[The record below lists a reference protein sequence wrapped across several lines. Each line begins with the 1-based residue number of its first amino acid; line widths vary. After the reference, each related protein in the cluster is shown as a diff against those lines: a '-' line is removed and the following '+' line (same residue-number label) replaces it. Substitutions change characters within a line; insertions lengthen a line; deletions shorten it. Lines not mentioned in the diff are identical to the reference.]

1 MIDTPLRILIVEDL
15 VSDAFLVQKQI
26 KRFCN
31 NVEISISDKELS
43 LAVALKQ
50 FLPDIVVSDFNLQGF
65 TGFDVIKQVK
75 EFNKEIPV
83 IIITGNLNN
92 EEKAAAL
99 IMEGASG
106 FFLKDNLQ
114 NLQQKLQPLFE
125 KFISE
130 KQELITRL
138 ERQREKEAREKELA
152 DYLRHHDFE
161 AYEHKEAIE
170 SLKDKVLNFLSLK

>member
-26 KRFCN
+26 KRFCS

-50 FLPDIVVSDFNLQGF
+50 FVPDIVVSDFNLEGF

-75 EFNKEIPV
+75 DYNKDIPI

-92 EEKAAAL
+92 EEKAAEL
-99 IMEGASG
+99 IMKGASG
-106 FFLKDNLQ
+106 FFLKDNLM
-114 NLQQKLQPLFE
+114 NLQEKLQPLFE
-125 KFISE
+125 QFITD
-130 KQELITRL
+130 KKELLERL
-138 ERQREKEAREKELA
+138 ERQREKNAREKELK
-152 DYLRHHDFE
+152 DFLRHHEFE
-161 AYEHKEAIE
+161 EFEHKEAIQ
-170 SLKDKVLNFLSLK
+170 SFKDKVLKFLSIK